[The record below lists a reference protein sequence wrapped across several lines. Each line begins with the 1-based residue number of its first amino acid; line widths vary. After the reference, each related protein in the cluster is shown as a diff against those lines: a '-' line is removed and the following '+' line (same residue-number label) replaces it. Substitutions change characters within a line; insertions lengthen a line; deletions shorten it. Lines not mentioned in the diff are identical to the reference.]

1 MAYDTGWWSGKMSPV
16 ACSKMHYDTAINF
29 EWKNVHFKFKQHRSH
44 FEKGT
49 YTRND
54 TGRINLRPLTTSNIL
69 CHWEY
74 PATEPLWLPF
84 LSQTSTGRVSVSKGT
99 WHLVMV
105 MTMPFNPVFCHVKL
119 HIKHLINWSWS
130 SCLASSPKWAKQG
143 GGNGDWCWE
152 WYLSISC
159 FKLHTSCNDTTRAPT
174 YSSIV
179 MIIIVVTKLAGAQR
193 HISEWWCSRRLS

>member
-1 MAYDTGWWSGKMSPV
+1 MYLLSCPQWWSGKMSPI
-16 ACSKMHYDTAINF
+16 ACSKMHCDTAINF

-105 MTMPFNPVFCHVKL
+105 MTMPFNPVFATSNCTSNTLSTEAEIVAWQAVVNEPSKGGAVGTDVGNG
-119 HIKHLINWSWS
+119 IIPSAAS
-130 SCLASSPKWAKQG
+130 SCTPHA
-143 GGNGDWCWE
+143 
-152 WYLSISC
+152 
-159 FKLHTSCNDTTRAPT
+159 
-174 YSSIV
+174 
-179 MIIIVVTKLAGAQR
+179 MIRPEHQPIQAL
-193 HISEWWCSRRLS
+193 